1 MANTVTT
8 NQLNENLWD
17 VGVAIHRTNPVPLDN
32 KSYFLDLAS
41 AQAYAQSG
49 ATAFVGQIITVVT
62 SGVAQQY
69 QIKNAGGTLE
79 PIGNTYATLNTA
91 NNATTN
97 GYLVAGPGTASSTN
111 YLRADGT
118 WGAPENTTYDKLD
131 TSHNATT
138 NGYLVKGP
146 GTSSTTNYL
155 RANGEWGAPPDT
167 TYAAFGTAAGL
178 VPGTTNT
185 TAYLRG
191 DGSWAT
197 PTGTTYDKLSATN
210 TSTSN
215 NYLVPGAGTSTGM
228 YLQGDGSWTKPTDT
242 TYSKLSAANN
252 VTTNGYLVPG
262 AGTAN
267 NANYILAGNGN
278 WVAKPTD
285 TTYRVFTTNTNGLVP
300 GPTSAN
306 TNNYLRADGSWTT
319 PTNNTYTAT
328 GVLSMNGNAV
338 VHNNSSLA
346 GGTYGPN
353 TNVIIGMGETGS
365 IVIPEVTTDTY
376 GHLTGVVARTL
387 TVTIP
392 SAPDYTISS
401 YTAPD
406 YDTTHVST
414 TWANVIN
421 SNVVAEGDTYDLG
434 INKVDRKTS
443 GLSNEVIWNEAVM
456 AQAYVDAREADR
468 YYGDAVGAATNTN
481 FAVSISDYTESS
493 LTNGER
499 FVICFPNGCTTT
511 NANITINTNLGTWP
525 VRYNGAAIE
534 TNLIQENSRLLIA
547 YHSNAFHIVGG
558 AGGGDCTI
566 VTPEDWTVAGW
577 PNGCGG
583 YNNGDQIVAGTD
595 IVSILK
601 NILSNIT
608 WPTGSH
614 TYQWSVSG
622 NAPSL
627 SNSAGYSNNS
637 YQPVGSALTITET
650 FTSPTITRQGTINNL
665 DYGFFTSL
673 SGTRNTS
680 TSYTKLYTPSS
691 SGSVSLSMS
700 FTGFNSAAATSTS
713 GTSLTSTTLYLTNG
727 VNKCTASSTSQT
739 YTQTNSGTDTIYPSS
754 SAFECDAEHTESLT
768 NAEALS
774 SVSTWN
780 SGKNASASNT
790 LTINGYYPW
799 FWAEYNSPLSQS
811 EMNSGLITSFTN
823 KPNGNPGSVLLHGGA
838 NSGAM
843 QFIIAVPNRSY
854 STLSL
859 STQAGSP
866 FSTTSNTFNIDID
879 FGHGI
884 TYNNYRVFY
893 MNAASHLTSN
903 NTYYITLT

>member
-1 MANTVTT
+1 MST
-8 NQLNENLWD
+8 QIPILDGNLWD
-17 VGVAIHRTNPVPLDN
+17 TGGAIHRTTRVPTDISSFYTSLSD
-32 KSYFLDLAS
+32 A
-41 AQAYAQSG
+41 AAYATNNP
-49 ATAFVGQIITVVT
+49 TAYIGQIITVVT

-191 DGSWAT
+191 DGSWTT
-197 PTGTTYDKLSATN
+197 PTNTTYDKLSATN
-210 TSTSN
+210 TATTN

-306 TNNYLRADGSWTT
+306 TNNYLRADGSWAT

-421 SNVVAEGDTYDLG
+421 SNVIAEGDTYDLG

-481 FAVSISDYTESS
+481 FAVSISDYTEST

-627 SNSAGYSNNS
+627 SSTQSGYV
-637 YQPVGSALTITET
+637 PVGTSLTITET
-650 FTSPTITRQGTINNL
+650 FSTPTITRKGTISSL
-665 DYGFFTSL
+665 TYGYFTSL

-680 TSYTKLYTPSS
+680 TSYVKTYTPTA
-691 SGSVSLSMS
+691 SGDYSLSMS
-700 FTGFNSAAATSTS
+700 FTGFCKSNGTAADSTNSSNS
-713 GTSLTSTTLYLTNG
+713 SLTSATMYVTNG
-727 VNKCTASSTSQT
+727 ANVCTASSTSQT

-754 SAFECDAEHTESLT
+754 SAFACDSNHTESLT

-780 SGKNASASNT
+780 SGKNATASNSLTVNGYWPYYYASFNSNTQKTDSQITGDLVKSFADYQRTAPTSVTLPQGTLQFILAIPGNATTMTLVNSASAPFALSCSRKNPIT
-790 LTINGYYPW
+790 VSLPG
-799 FWAEYNSPLSQS
+799 SQS
-811 EMNSGLITSFTN
+811 KSDYTILYMTASTGLS
-823 KPNGNPGSVLLHGGA
+823 A
-838 NSGAM
+838 
-843 QFIIAVPNRSY
+843 Q
-854 STLSL
+854 
-859 STQAGSP
+859 
-866 FSTTSNTFNIDID
+866 NTFT
-879 FGHGI
+879 I
-884 TYNNYRVFY
+884 TI
-893 MNAASHLTSN
+893 S
-903 NTYYITLT
+903 